1 MNQERAIFSGSG
13 GQGLMFIGKLFANM
27 SLLKFSHL
35 TFFPS
40 YGAEVRGGTSNC
52 QVIFSGEEIPS
63 PIVEVADG
71 LILMNQPSTDRFI
84 PFLEKTGAAFVNASM
99 SSVPDAENVKGI
111 PATEIAHTIGDVR
124 AANVVLFGAYLKEK
138 GFFDFDSAASHVSKA
153 ALKKGKKAEEI
164 NRKALEKGWQYFD

>member
-27 SLLKFSHL
+27 ALSKYTHL

-52 QVIFSGEEIPS
+52 QVILSEEEIPS
-63 PIVEVADG
+63 PIVETADG
-71 LILMNQPSTDRFI
+71 LILMNQPSTDRFT
-84 PFLEKTGAAFVNASM
+84 PFLEKGGSAFINASM
-99 SSVPDAENVKGI
+99 SSVPEQDNVKGI

-124 AANVVLFGAYLKEK
+124 SANVVLFGAYLKEK
-138 GFFDFDSAASHVSKA
+138 GFFDFDFAASHVSEA
-153 ALKKGKKAEEI
+153 AAKKSKKAEKI
-164 NRKALEKGWQYFD
+164 NRKALKKGWEYFD